1 MTSKAQSRVEMG
13 DYCHLR
19 TTFRSEYAWNRRPA
33 FFRTSKISAGYIN
46 NHTFEKQRTHTL
58 CFDQHSMSALR
69 REEYA
74 GYLEGAGH
82 TDE

>member
-1 MTSKAQSRVEMG
+1 MNGTEDWHFSVSQ
-13 DYCHLR
+13 
-19 TTFRSEYAWNRRPA
+19 
-33 FFRTSKISAGYIN
+33 KISTGYIN
-46 NHTFEKQRTHTL
+46 NHTFEKQMTHTL
-58 CFDQHSMSALR
+58 CFDQHSLSALR

>member
-1 MTSKAQSRVEMG
+1 M
-13 DYCHLR
+13 D
-19 TTFRSEYAWNRRPA
+19 
-33 FFRTSKISAGYIN
+33 YIN
-46 NHTFEKQRTHTL
+46 NPTLEKQMTRTL
-58 CFDQHSMSALR
+58 CFDQHSLSALR